1 MLLLALPG
9 LSKLSV
15 TPDNRVFYGGKDK
28 YFQELLAF
36 ENLFASNTRV
46 AFVTTCQQPIEN
58 CPSLQESVRWL
69 AQESA
74 SLPYTTR
81 VDSLDS
87 FPTLVSTNDSVSS
100 FSTLDYVCAA
110 AHQCD
115 PEKLER
121 FNDPLVVGRYIDPT
135 RSTVATLVS
144 LDLEVGSVHAVSTAY
159 AAAQALLTAHREI
172 WSELDIRYV
181 GTVPLM
187 QSFVHA
193 SVKDMSSVFAL
204 AMLVIVFVLYGCL
217 QSIRLVLIM
226 LTLGLLTIGITMGLA
241 GWNGHILNTATST
254 LPLVLFTLVTAT
266 SMHYFMYLLRSVSD
280 NASWTPAQAAQAA
293 FNTQWKPV
301 LLTTFSTAACMLS
314 LLTVD
319 SPPIYELGLWTAVGV
334 CIGTLLLLLVVPVL
348 CASISRP
355 TPSVWQ
361 GYLQR
366 SLNRY
371 ARLIERDTIPI
382 KTVLALLMIS
392 SGLILSLEVDDDFVR
407 YFDKDN
413 GFRTDTEYVAER
425 LFGPSN
431 LEIQIDSG
439 ESDGVYQ
446 PSYLSFVQRLTDH
459 VRSLDHVRNVLSF
472 SDIISETNKHFG
484 NGDAPRDLE
493 SDLIAQMFMA
503 YEFSLELG
511 QSTTDVVDDS
521 RRFSRVSI
529 SLSDIS
535 SSQVVA
541 LEKSLYEWASLQ
553 TNTYDIL
560 VTGESI
566 PISHLSS
573 RNIKAMLVSISLTF
587 VFTAILLVLVFRNYR
602 VGLLAFISTVVP
614 VAVGFGF
621 WAIASDTI
629 GLTTTVIISVCIGVV
644 IDDSIH
650 LIYRHFDALR
660 HHDLGSRQAA
670 AFAVHR
676 VGTALI
682 TTTVVIVAGFTVLMF
697 SDFQLNFTFAACSSL
712 VLTSALFFDLLI
724 SPKLLV
730 WSTKDSDQPE

>member
-1 MLLLALPG
+1 MCIR
-9 LSKLSV
+9 
-15 TPDNRVFYGGKDK
+15 DR
-28 YFQELLAF
+28 LLAF

-46 AFVTTCQQPIEN
+46 AFVTTWQHPIEN

-301 LLTTFSTAACMLS
+301 LLTTFSTAALS
-314 LLTVD
+314 L
-319 SPPIYELGLWTAVGV
+319 
-334 CIGTLLLLLVVPVL
+334 
-348 CASISRP
+348 
-355 TPSVWQ
+355 
-361 GYLQR
+361 
-366 SLNRY
+366 
-371 ARLIERDTIPI
+371 
-382 KTVLALLMIS
+382 
-392 SGLILSLEVDDDFVR
+392 
-407 YFDKDN
+407 
-413 GFRTDTEYVAER
+413 
-425 LFGPSN
+425 
-431 LEIQIDSG
+431 
-439 ESDGVYQ
+439 
-446 PSYLSFVQRLTDH
+446 
-459 VRSLDHVRNVLSF
+459 
-472 SDIISETNKHFG
+472 
-484 NGDAPRDLE
+484 
-493 SDLIAQMFMA
+493 
-503 YEFSLELG
+503 
-511 QSTTDVVDDS
+511 
-521 RRFSRVSI
+521 
-529 SLSDIS
+529 
-535 SSQVVA
+535 
-541 LEKSLYEWASLQ
+541 
-553 TNTYDIL
+553 
-560 VTGESI
+560 
-566 PISHLSS
+566 
-573 RNIKAMLVSISLTF
+573 
-587 VFTAILLVLVFRNYR
+587 
-602 VGLLAFISTVVP
+602 
-614 VAVGFGF
+614 
-621 WAIASDTI
+621 
-629 GLTTTVIISVCIGVV
+629 
-644 IDDSIH
+644 IH
-650 LIYRHFDALR
+650 I
-660 HHDLGSRQAA
+660 
-670 AFAVHR
+670 
-676 VGTALI
+676 
-682 TTTVVIVAGFTVLMF
+682 
-697 SDFQLNFTFAACSSL
+697 
-712 VLTSALFFDLLI
+712 
-724 SPKLLV
+724 
-730 WSTKDSDQPE
+730 